1 MPMTIQLGTAMR
13 AIEREAQP
21 SNVVETGK
29 TRLPD
34 HYPLVTPTGTIPVS
48 QLALHGRLRDTLPH
62 DVARAEPGPLDA
74 DYQWEIP
81 EREIQRLERWEPR
94 PRVSREAGVR
104 VVRGEDGLGQAAMAH
119 RRPLR
124 VVEERLGPARHMP
137 ADARPSDPA
146 LHDEVTYTPSE

>member
-1 MPMTIQLGTAMR
+1 MPMTMQLDTAMR
-13 AIEREAQP
+13 AIEREAP
-21 SNVVETGK
+21 SFTVVESGK

-48 QLALHGRLRDTLPH
+48 QLALHGRLRDTLPR
-62 DVARAEPGPLDA
+62 DVPLTEPVPLDA

-81 EREIQRLERWEPR
+81 EREMQRLERWEPR

-124 VVEERLGPARHMP
+124 VVEERLGPARRMP
-137 ADARPSDPA
+137 GDARPSDPA
-146 LHDEVTYTPSE
+146 RHDEVTYTPSE